1 MNDTNV
7 LPHSNDVAEY
17 LFIATSSTEAPP
29 TEATITE
36 ASTNATTTTAETT
49 TTAPPLVSAEIVMEF
64 ETTTMAPP
72 AMEEVVSTEET
83 TATQVSTAET
93 TTVPPLVAAEDAVNT
108 EETIDWSKFADELED
123 ENRGSG
129 FDEQAAE
136 GDKVVVPVSQSYF
149 SCSSPTVAN
158 DGSISFPG
166 TEILIEYD
174 YDLTTVA
181 DLDES
186 TLSGLDHAITKNLA
200 DIYELTSC
208 KRRHLRGLET
218 DITLLALDSK
228 PADVNVADTSEC
240 TTQVVDRTTSC
251 APISGFMT
259 AYVESNTD
267 AEEAK
272 IKLLSFIEDGMASGK
287 YADDNIIKTSF
298 IGKRPAKGAGQGT
311 ISEIQ
316 AVPLEKKGLPAVAI
330 GISVF
335 LLVFAAMVLLYEFVA
350 HNPKKGIEEESDEPT
365 QKPVKHDVEKVKSAE
380 STVDLSEK
388 EALGQPDDMYGNI
401 ESNTLSSS
409 GEEEELPYAMTEDYS
424 DLAHHIGINPETI
437 QAPAHPESCLAV
449 IDSDSSVWSYETGTP
464 PTTPVLS
471 PKMSNDPDI
480 SQDHPEACLAV
491 MGEARVLGVRSFETG
506 TPITTPI
513 ASPISSPTKLLP
525 SPMSESSV
533 DEDLFANVDNGL
545 TTLDSIPL

>member
-1 MNDTNV
+1 MNDTKV
-7 LPHSNDVAEY
+7 FKYSNDVKEY

-29 TEATITE
+29 TEAITTE
-36 ASTNATTTTAETT
+36 ASTTTTATAETT
-49 TTAPPLVSAEIVMEF
+49 TTAPPLLSAEIVMEF
-64 ETTTMAPP
+64 ETTTIAPP
-72 AMEEVVSTEET
+72 TTEVAVTTTTPSTKKVEVSPEK
-83 TATQVSTAET
+83 T
-93 TTVPPLVAAEDAVNT
+93 TTVPPLGAAE
-108 EETIDWSKFADELED
+108 ELE
-123 ENRGSG
+123 
-129 FDEQAAE
+129 QAVE
-136 GDKVVVPVSQSYF
+136 GDDKVVVPTGSQSYF
-149 SCSSPTVAN
+149 SCTSPSVAD

-166 TEILIEYD
+166 TEILLEYD

-181 DLDES
+181 DLDGN

-218 DITLLALDSK
+218 GITLLALDSK

-240 TTQVVDRTTSC
+240 ATEVVDKTTSC

-272 IKLLSFIEDGMASGK
+272 TKLLALIEDGMASGK
-287 YADDNIIKTSF
+287 YADDNIIKTTY
-298 IGKRPAKGAGQGT
+298 IGKRPAKGAGEGA
-311 ISEIQ
+311 IGEIQ

-335 LLVFAAMVLLYEFVA
+335 LLGFAALVLLYEFFA
-350 HNPKKGIEEESDEPT
+350 HNPKKGIEEQSDEST
-365 QKPVKHDVEKVKSAE
+365 HQPVKRDVEKVESAE

-388 EALGQPDDMYGNI
+388 DTLAKPDMYGDI

-424 DLAHHIGINPETI
+424 DLAHHISNNPDII
-437 QAPAHPESCLAV
+437 QAHPESCLAV

-471 PKMSNDPDI
+471 PKMSSDPDI

-491 MGEARVLGVRSFETG
+491 MGEATVLGVRSFETG

-513 ASPISSPTKLLP
+513 ASPVSSPTKLLP

-533 DEDLFANVDNGL
+533 EEDLFADVGNGL

>member
-72 AMEEVVSTEET
+72 AMEEVVNTEE
-83 TATQVSTAET
+83 
-93 TTVPPLVAAEDAVNT
+93 TTVPPLVAAETAVNT
-108 EETIDWSKFADELED
+108 EETIDWSKFADELE
-123 ENRGSG
+123 G

-149 SCSSPTVAN
+149 SCSSPTVAD

-240 TTQVVDRTTSC
+240 TTQAVDKTASC

-272 IKLLSFIEDGMASGK
+272 TTLLSLIEHGMASGK
-287 YADDNIIKTSF
+287 YADDNIIKTSY

-335 LLVFAAMVLLYEFVA
+335 LLVFAAMVLLYEFIA

-365 QKPVKHDVEKVKSAE
+365 QQPVKHDVEKVESVE

-388 EALGQPDDMYGNI
+388 EALGQPGDMYGNI

-424 DLAHHIGINPETI
+424 DLAHHISNNPETF

-533 DEDLFANVDNGL
+533 EEDLFANVDNGL